1 MLKLINLEKRYRFWA
16 ALCMLL
22 PLVMQGQWYYP
33 KEQIIS
39 PFAKQ
44 DEAAAQRRRQVI
56 AHANSLATL
65 PAGSS
70 DEAAFA
76 LEVALWNV
84 SQFRVKT
91 PQSEA
96 GVARLLQAFDSLG
109 GATQRALLE
118 VVYGQFADSFLPEV
132 KKIAANT
139 THPKTFAMA
148 AVHLYRANADPATR
162 QWISSQIS
170 RLKPNEQQKTL
181 LEALQRYI
189 QPAAA
194 GNLPPLD
201 SLFARQRVHGF
212 KVVYSFQRVNRNYAG
227 LAVVQN
233 PDGSFARD
241 SLGRLLTFVQLARSA
256 SNLPYFIT
264 NGSTPQGLFSIRGT
278 AVSTNVFIGPTPNL
292 QSAMPFEIPVP
303 EFTHYF
309 PILLNA
315 SPERI
320 YRSYFPECW
329 QQWPGL
335 MEAFLAGKAGRS
347 EIIAHGSTID
357 PEWFAGETFYP
368 LSPTLGC
375 LSGLELWN
383 KTTGKIDRS
392 DQLELVNAFLSTP
405 GKNGYLMVINLDD
418 KKAPVSREEVEEI
431 VSKYEL
437 GPGTGNQA
445 P

>member
-1 MLKLINLEKRYRFWA
+1 MVLFKSGKFYFVYRYFTVIC
-16 ALCMLL
+16 LLL
-22 PLVMQGQWYYP
+22 PAVLHSQWFYP
-33 KEQIIS
+33 KEQIFS

-44 DEAAAQRRRQVI
+44 DEAAAQRRQQVI
-56 AHANSLATL
+56 AHANSLDTL

-76 LEVALWNV
+76 LDVALWNV

-96 GVARLLQAFDSLG
+96 GVARLLKAFDSLG

-132 KKIAANT
+132 KKIAANA

-148 AVHLYRANADPATR
+148 AVHLYRANSDSATR

-170 RLKPNEQQKTL
+170 RLKPNEQQKAL
-181 LEALQRYI
+181 LESLQRYI
-189 QPAAA
+189 QPATA
-194 GNLPPLD
+194 GSLPPLD

-212 KVVYSFQRVNRNYAG
+212 KVVYSFQRANRNYAG

-278 AVSTNVFIGPTPNL
+278 AISTNVFIGPTPNL

-309 PILLNA
+309 PIVLNA

-335 MEAFLAGKAGRS
+335 MEAFFAGMAGRG

-357 PEWFAGETFYP
+357 PEWFEGESFYP

-418 KKAPVSREEVEEI
+418 KKAPVSREEVEQI
-431 VSKYEL
+431 VAAFEN
-437 GPGTGNQA
+437 GF
-445 P
+445 

>member
-1 MLKLINLEKRYRFWA
+1 MVLYKPNSYFFKTRYVLA
-16 ALCMLL
+16 ICLLL
-22 PLVMQGQWYYP
+22 PAVLHSQWFYP
-33 KEQIIS
+33 KEQIFS
-39 PFAKQ
+39 AFAKQ
-44 DEAAAQRRRQVI
+44 DEAAAKRRQQVV

-76 LEVALWNV
+76 LDVALWNV

-118 VVYGQFADSFLPEV
+118 VVYGQFANKFLPEV
-132 KKIAANT
+132 KSIAAQT

-148 AVHLYRANADPATR
+148 AVHLYRASTDADTR
-162 QWISSQIS
+162 QWLTSQIR
-170 RLKPNEQQKTL
+170 RLKPNEQQKAM
-181 LEALQRYI
+181 LESLQRYI
-189 QPAAA
+189 EPATLS
-194 GNLPPLD
+194 NLPPLD

-212 KVVYSFQRVNRNYAG
+212 KVVYSFQRASRNHAG

-278 AVSTNVFIGPTPNL
+278 AISNNVFIGPTPNL

-309 PILLNA
+309 PIVLNA
-315 SPERI
+315 TPERI
-320 YRSYFPECW
+320 YRSYFPDCW

-335 MEAFLAGKAGRS
+335 MEAFYAGKAGRG

-357 PEWFAGETFYP
+357 PEWFAGESFYP

-392 DQLELVNAFLSTP
+392 DQLDLVNAFLSTP
-405 GKNGYLMVINLDD
+405 GKNGYLMVINLND
-418 KKAPVSREEVEEI
+418 KNGPVTREEVEQI
-431 VSKYEL
+431 VTNYEL
-437 GPGTGNQA
+437 GPGTGN
-445 P
+445 